1 MKRLHKLIVTSATYR
16 QSAHVSPELLAKD
29 PENKLL
35 ARGPRVRLEA
45 EQIRDSALRAAGLLS
60 SKMYGPGVF
69 PPQPANVTTE
79 GAYGKLDWKVSDGE
93 DRYRRGLYTFAKR
106 TAPFAMGG
114 TFDAPSGEAC
124 LAKREVTNTAL
135 QALTMLN
142 DAVLLDVARTLAK
155 RIVEHPGKTEER
167 VAYLFRLCLVRPPTD
182 EEVARL
188 AKFYEVQRTRF
199 ATDPDR
205 ADTVAGIGN
214 GNAAERAAWT
224 ATARAILNLDEFVT
238 KE

>member
-1 MKRLHKLIVTSATYR
+1 
-16 QSAHVSPELLAKD
+16 VSE
-29 PENKLL
+29 
-35 ARGPRVRLEA
+35 
-45 EQIRDSALRAAGLLS
+45 
-60 SKMYGPGVF
+60 
-69 PPQPANVTTE
+69 
-79 GAYGKLDWKVSDGE
+79 GE

-124 LAKREVTNTAL
+124 VAKREVTNTAL

-142 DAVLLDVARTLAK
+142 DAVLLDVARALAK
-155 RIVEHPGKTEER
+155 RVAEREGKAEER
-167 VAYLFRLCLVRPPTD
+167 VAYLFKLCLVRPPTA

-188 AKFYEVQRTRF
+188 AKFYEAQRARL

-205 ADTVAGIGN
+205 ADAVAGIGN
-214 GNAAERAAWT
+214 GSVAERAAWT
-224 ATARAILNLDEFVT
+224 TTARAILNLDEFVT